1 MPHLLPPPADYVTGT
16 KSKSHLPDLF
26 TLKVLKRIIP
36 QVPFSMNSGHLDLNI
51 YTSFARK

>member
-26 TLKVLKRIIP
+26 TPKVLKRIIP